1 MFPTGVDELGI
12 FDDLVD
18 LVLGAVAAHV
28 IFLHDVVQT
37 CPFTHAVDDVLKDLL
52 LALGM
57 VGVAEEHPLEKR
69 LARGLVSDGHQDP
82 PLFGFSG
89 VVDSLLRRERESL
102 TAGKRPGKVCPYGWS
117 RTMTCQ

>member
-18 LVLGAVAAHV
+18 FILGAVAAHV
-28 IFLHDVVQT
+28 IFLDDVVQT
-37 CPFTHAVDDVLKDLL
+37 CPLTHPVDDVLKYLR

-57 VGVAEEHPLEKR
+57 VGVAEEHLLEKR

-89 VVDSLLRRERESL
+89 VVASVLRTEREFL
-102 TAGKRPGKVCPYGWS
+102 TAGKRPGRVSPYGWS
-117 RTMTCQ
+117 RTTAC

>member
-18 LVLGAVAAHV
+18 FVLGAVAAYV
-28 IFLHDVVQT
+28 IFLHHVAQT
-37 CPFTHAVDDVLKDLL
+37 CPFSHAVNDVLKDLL

-57 VGVAEEHPLEKR
+57 VGVAEEHPLENR

-89 VVDSLLRRERESL
+89 VAASLLRRERESL
-102 TAGKRPGKVCPYGWS
+102 TA
-117 RTMTCQ
+117 